1 MLSLHAKT
9 DYIEWIHEPTI
20 PLYNEKK
27 ETAVRV
33 NACKYDKNGNKK
45 KYTEETAHVHK
56 TRSVFRMNELWRSI
70 RQIK

>member
-33 NACKYDKNGNKK
+33 NACKYDKNGNKISIQRK
-45 KYTEETAHVHK
+45 QRMYTKQEVC
-56 TRSVFRMNELWRSI
+56 SG
-70 RQIK
+70 

>member
-45 KYTEETAHVHK
+45 SIQRKQRMYTKQEVC
-56 TRSVFRMNELWRSI
+56 SG
-70 RQIK
+70 